1 MSIFRSLLSTAIIL
15 LAIIAHGQ
23 EREKSAERPNIIL
36 FLVDDLG
43 WADNSLRMSEN
54 IPSAHVRYRTPN
66 MERLAASGLL
76 LTSAYATPVCTP
88 SRVSMITGLNAAHHH
103 VVNWTSPWKDANTD
117 NSQDQQMSPARWNL
131 NGLSPDVAVPNT
143 VQAQTFPALLAASGY
158 FTIHVGKAHW
168 GPAGTPGSNPYNLG
182 FMVNVAGHA
191 AGHPQSYLSEENFGN
206 PPQKTSVQAVPDLQE
221 YHGSGTFLT
230 DALTREALKALEAPL
245 RNRQPFFLHL
255 SHYAVHIPLMA
266 DKRYLQHY
274 LDMGLDSAEAAYATL
289 VEGMDKSVGEVM
301 DYLKRKQ
308 VDRQT
313 LIIFLSDNGGLG
325 LTPPRGGKAHTHNL
339 PLRSGKGSV
348 YEGGIRVPMIV
359 SWPGVVREGTRSDVP
374 VMVDDLFPTI
384 LEAAGIRD
392 KKAAM
397 QADGSSIMP
406 LLKGNAMPV
415 AERSFIWHYP
425 IKWIPGYGPGI
436 NYHSAIRKGDWKMV
450 YDMRTGRKELYNL
463 KDDLGEQRDL
473 SGKEPRK
480 LAELSSLLG
489 QRLRAWQSP
498 MPTFR
503 TTGDQVPWPD
513 QTGQPTQPVR
523 R

>member
-1 MSIFRSLLSTAIIL
+1 
-15 LAIIAHGQ
+15 
-23 EREKSAERPNIIL
+23 
-36 FLVDDLG
+36 
-43 WADNSLRMSEN
+43 
-54 IPSAHVRYRTPN
+54 
-66 MERLAASGLL
+66 
-76 LTSAYATPVCTP
+76 
-88 SRVSMITGLNAAHHH
+88 
-103 VVNWTSPWKDANTD
+103 
-117 NSQDQQMSPARWNL
+117 
-131 NGLSPDVAVPNT
+131 
-143 VQAQTFPALLAASGY
+143 
-158 FTIHVGKAHW
+158 
-168 GPAGTPGSNPYNLG
+168 
-182 FMVNVAGHA
+182 
-191 AGHPQSYLSEENFGN
+191 
-206 PPQKTSVQAVPDLQE
+206 
-221 YHGSGTFLT
+221 
-230 DALTREALKALEAPL
+230 
-245 RNRQPFFLHL
+245 
-255 SHYAVHIPLMA
+255 
-266 DKRYLQHY
+266 
-274 LDMGLDSAEAAYATL
+274 
-289 VEGMDKSVGEVM
+289 MDKSVGEVM

-425 IKWIPGYGPGI
+425 IKWIPGDGPGI